1 MGNSFSCPAELYFEC
16 SWLHLVL
23 VCGNDFC
30 TRSSST
36 EPNPQCHSHYW
47 STFTITEA
55 CRSIPVSQSWLYC
68 AQLCTGSWIIV
79 QRWGEGLRKGKKG
92 RVEVMAEKIHKHT
105 MERTQQQLS
114 SLQSDWRGAGLGLHS
129 WDGDGWCWFQR
140 WGQVVGVETAQ
151 QVVEKNTDACHQ
163 PPEQGAIWVHFSHRG

>member
-1 MGNSFSCPAELYFEC
+1 MTSALDLPLQSPTLNAIA
-16 SWLHLVL
+16 
-23 VCGNDFC
+23 
-30 TRSSST
+30 
-36 EPNPQCHSHYW
+36 
-47 STFTITEA
+47 ITEA
-55 CRSIPVSQSWLYC
+55 LLPLQRHAVRFPSVKVDCTALNSALDHEL
-68 AQLCTGSWIIV
+68 LCSGGA
-79 QRWGEGLRKGKKG
+79 RDWGREKKG